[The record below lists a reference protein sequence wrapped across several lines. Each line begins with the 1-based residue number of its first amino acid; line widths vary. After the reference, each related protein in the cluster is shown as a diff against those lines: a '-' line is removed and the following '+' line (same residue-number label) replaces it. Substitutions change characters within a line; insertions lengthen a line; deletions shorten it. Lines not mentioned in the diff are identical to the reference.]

1 MDRHP
6 KDTARKGRPGQA
18 EKPARDRRG
27 PPGRG
32 GKAAETPKAPVKLE
46 RIAKRLARA
55 GVASR
60 REVER
65 LVGLGKVA
73 VNGRILDTP
82 AVLVGKDD
90 LITVDGRLIDAPE
103 ATRVWRYHKPVGL
116 LTTHR
121 DPEGRPTVFEN
132 LPAGMPRVI
141 SVGRLDINSEGL
153 LLLTNDGELA
163 RALELPSSA
172 WVRRYRARARGKVSQ
187 EALDALKDGVTVD
200 GVHYGPIEARLDKA
214 KEGAGGANL
223 WITVAITEGKNR
235 EVRRVLE
242 SLGLHVNRLIR
253 LAYGPFQLGTL
264 ESGAVEEVGPRVIRE
279 QLAELIAPEN
289 LPQGDAVATPP
300 AKPGR
305 RIPTSALADA
315 SKKPSKVRAAVARR
329 EAEAEREPRPARP
342 ARPGWA
348 KGPRPG
354 AAAGDERPRRP
365 AGPRGDR
372 PRPERGEATDRPRGP
387 RRDDRRER
395 PAEGGERPARSF
407 GPREGR
413 PQGAGGP
420 RAGAKGP
427 PRGGPRGAGPRGAAP
442 RSGGPK
448 PGGRP
453 RGPGGPKPGGRP
465 RGPRSGG

>member
-27 PPGRG
+27 PPGKG

-187 EALDALKDGVTVD
+187 AQLDALKDGVTVD

-348 KGPRPG
+348 KGPRSG
-354 AAAGDERPRRP
+354 GAAGDERPRRP
-365 AGPRGDR
+365 AGPRSDR
-372 PRPERGEATDRPRGP
+372 PRPDRGESPDRPRGP

-420 RAGAKGP
+420 RPGAKGP
-427 PRGGPRGAGPRGAAP
+427 PRGAPRSGAP